1 MAKVKEKL
9 VIPPAFAIG
18 QVTNVE
24 EFMVKLCP
32 HHGLTG
38 KVFHWSESR
47 SILVTIL
54 ATISSSI
61 CHPQPQNCHQD
72 FFIAKHG
79 PMKRPEKDAS

>member
-18 QVTNVE
+18 QVMNAE

-38 KVFHWSESR
+38 KVFYWSTVSDER
-47 SILVTIL
+47 SISVT
-54 ATISSSI
+54 
-61 CHPQPQNCHQD
+61 NVGD
-72 FFIAKHG
+72 K
-79 PMKRPEKDAS
+79 